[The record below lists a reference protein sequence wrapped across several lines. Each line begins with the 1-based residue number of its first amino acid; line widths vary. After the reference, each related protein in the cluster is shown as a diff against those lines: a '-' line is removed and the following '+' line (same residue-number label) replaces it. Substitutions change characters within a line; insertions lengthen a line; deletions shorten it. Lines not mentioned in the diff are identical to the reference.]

1 MATERLTTPSAIV
14 VVRIEW
20 KEEGDWRV
28 QVINNVISSHL
39 IIVARGS

>member
-1 MATERLTTPSAIV
+1 MATEILQTPSAI

-20 KEEGDWRV
+20 KEEGYWRV

-39 IIVARGS
+39 IVVARGSC